1 MTQERLI
8 KKYAN
13 RRLYDATQS
22 RHITLDDIRSLI
34 VKGEK
39 IKVVEDKTGHD
50 ITRHILLQVIAE
62 QEQFGRPILSTPVLE
77 AIIRVYGNAMQGF
90 LAGFLEKSVE
100 TFLSQQEAVQAQ
112 ISKIVANTPLATV
125 ADMTR
130 QNLESLA
137 KLQEGML
144 NALLSK
150 RDKGRD
156 EDDKKQPPSGLRRN
170 RPRQLPR
177 EHRPLAFDA
186 PPIASERAVGPQ
198 HVVARDEPRDRV
210 RADGPADRSRRGR
223 PPDLPRDVGIIYR
236 QVAGPSQQRLP
247 DLDLEVAAV
256 HPQPQ
261 RLPSTRQRA
270 PDSPSDFIGRT
281 LVETKLCGAPVAP
294 ELVPAVDT
302 PGCVHEAEKRD
313 PLVGGCDERR
323 AEGRRSRGVT
333 KRDSR
338 ST

>member
-22 RHITLDDIRSLI
+22 RHITLDDIRTLI

-62 QEQFGRPILSTPVLE
+62 QEQFGRPILGTPVLE
-77 AIIRVYGNAMQGF
+77 AIIRFYGNAMQGF

-130 QNLESLA
+130 QNLETLA

-144 NALLSK
+144 SALLSK

-156 EDDKKQPPSGLRRN
+156 EDDRK
-170 RPRQLPR
+170 
-177 EHRPLAFDA
+177 
-186 PPIASERAVGPQ
+186 
-198 HVVARDEPRDRV
+198 
-210 RADGPADRSRRGR
+210 
-223 PPDLPRDVGIIYR
+223 
-236 QVAGPSQQRLP
+236 
-247 DLDLEVAAV
+247 
-256 HPQPQ
+256 
-261 RLPSTRQRA
+261 
-270 PDSPSDFIGRT
+270 
-281 LVETKLCGAPVAP
+281 
-294 ELVPAVDT
+294 
-302 PGCVHEAEKRD
+302 
-313 PLVGGCDERR
+313 
-323 AEGRRSRGVT
+323 
-333 KRDSR
+333 
-338 ST
+338 

>member
-22 RHITLDDIRSLI
+22 RHITLDDIRTLI

-77 AIIRVYGNAMQGF
+77 AIIRFYGNAMQGF

-112 ISKIVANTPLATV
+112 ITKIVANTPLATV

-130 QNLESLA
+130 QNLETLA
-137 KLQEGML
+137 KVQENML
-144 NALLSK
+144 SALLPK

-156 EDDKKQPPSGLRRN
+156 EDDGK
-170 RPRQLPR
+170 
-177 EHRPLAFDA
+177 
-186 PPIASERAVGPQ
+186 
-198 HVVARDEPRDRV
+198 
-210 RADGPADRSRRGR
+210 
-223 PPDLPRDVGIIYR
+223 
-236 QVAGPSQQRLP
+236 
-247 DLDLEVAAV
+247 
-256 HPQPQ
+256 
-261 RLPSTRQRA
+261 
-270 PDSPSDFIGRT
+270 
-281 LVETKLCGAPVAP
+281 
-294 ELVPAVDT
+294 
-302 PGCVHEAEKRD
+302 
-313 PLVGGCDERR
+313 
-323 AEGRRSRGVT
+323 
-333 KRDSR
+333 
-338 ST
+338 

>member
-22 RHITLDDIRSLI
+22 RHITLDDIRTLI

-77 AIIRVYGNAMQGF
+77 AIIRFYGNAMQGF

-100 TFLSQQEAVQAQ
+100 TFLSQQDAVQAQ

-144 NALLSK
+144 TALLSK

-156 EDDKKQPPSGLRRN
+156 ED
-170 RPRQLPR
+170 
-177 EHRPLAFDA
+177 
-186 PPIASERAVGPQ
+186 ER
-198 HVVARDEPRDRV
+198 
-210 RADGPADRSRRGR
+210 
-223 PPDLPRDVGIIYR
+223 
-236 QVAGPSQQRLP
+236 
-247 DLDLEVAAV
+247 
-256 HPQPQ
+256 
-261 RLPSTRQRA
+261 
-270 PDSPSDFIGRT
+270 
-281 LVETKLCGAPVAP
+281 K
-294 ELVPAVDT
+294 
-302 PGCVHEAEKRD
+302 
-313 PLVGGCDERR
+313 
-323 AEGRRSRGVT
+323 
-333 KRDSR
+333 
-338 ST
+338 

>member
-22 RHITLDDIRSLI
+22 RHITLDDIRTLI

-77 AIIRVYGNAMQGF
+77 AIIRFYGNAMQGF

-112 ISKIVANTPLATV
+112 ITKIVANTPLATV

-130 QNLESLA
+130 QNLETLA
-137 KLQEGML
+137 KVQESML
-144 NALLSK
+144 SALLPK

-156 EDDKKQPPSGLRRN
+156 EDEKK
-170 RPRQLPR
+170 
-177 EHRPLAFDA
+177 
-186 PPIASERAVGPQ
+186 
-198 HVVARDEPRDRV
+198 
-210 RADGPADRSRRGR
+210 
-223 PPDLPRDVGIIYR
+223 
-236 QVAGPSQQRLP
+236 
-247 DLDLEVAAV
+247 
-256 HPQPQ
+256 
-261 RLPSTRQRA
+261 
-270 PDSPSDFIGRT
+270 
-281 LVETKLCGAPVAP
+281 
-294 ELVPAVDT
+294 
-302 PGCVHEAEKRD
+302 
-313 PLVGGCDERR
+313 
-323 AEGRRSRGVT
+323 
-333 KRDSR
+333 
-338 ST
+338 